1 MKLLLTL
8 QKVNSDKIFVIDL
21 FPYELKYNVACS
33 CNSVARLL
41 FSFKRFMTLISE
53 PNLRKDLIPSVKVR
67 MSTSEVIDSSYQ
79 N

>member
-8 QKVNSDKIFVIDL
+8 QKVNSDKLFVIDL

-33 CNSVARLL
+33 CNSVAKLL

-53 PNLRKDLIPSVKVR
+53 PSLPKDLSPSVKVR
-67 MSTSEVIDSSYQ
+67 MSTSEVIDPSYQ

>member
-1 MKLLLTL
+1 MKLLRTL
-8 QKVNSDKIFVIDL
+8 QKVNSDKLFVIDL
-21 FPYELKYNVACS
+21 FPYELKYNVACF

-53 PNLRKDLIPSVKVR
+53 PNLRKDLSPSVKVR

>member
-8 QKVNSDKIFVIDL
+8 QKVNSDKLFVIDL

-33 CNSVARLL
+33 FNFVAKLL
-41 FSFKRFMTLISE
+41 VSFKGFMTQLLGPS
-53 PNLRKDLIPSVKVR
+53 LLKDLSPSV
-67 MSTSEVIDSSYQ
+67 

>member
-1 MKLLLTL
+1 MKLVITL

-53 PNLRKDLIPSVKVR
+53 PNLPKDLSPSVKVR
-67 MSTSEVIDSSYQ
+67 MSTSEVIDPSYQ

>member
-1 MKLLLTL
+1 MKLVITL
-8 QKVNSDKIFVIDL
+8 QKVNSDKLFVIDL
-21 FPYELKYNVACS
+21 FPYELKYNVACF

-53 PNLRKDLIPSVKVR
+53 PSLPKDLSPSVKVR
-67 MSTSEVIDSSYQ
+67 MSTSEVIDPSYK

>member
-1 MKLLLTL
+1 MKLVITL
-8 QKVNSDKIFVIDL
+8 QKVNSDKLFVIDL

-33 CNSVARLL
+33 CNSVAKLL

-53 PNLRKDLIPSVKVR
+53 PSLPTDLSPSVKVR

>member
-8 QKVNSDKIFVIDL
+8 QKVKSDKLFVIDL
-21 FPYELKYNVACS
+21 FAYELKYNVACS
-33 CNSVARLL
+33 CNSVAKLL

-53 PNLRKDLIPSVKVR
+53 SSLLKDLSPSVQVCIR
-67 MSTSEVIDSSYQ
+67 TSEVLDLSDP

>member
-1 MKLLLTL
+1 MKLVITL
-8 QKVNSDKIFVIDL
+8 QKVNSDKLFVIDL

-33 CNSVARLL
+33 CNSVAKLL

-53 PNLRKDLIPSVKVR
+53 PNLRKDFSPSVKVR
-67 MSTSEVIDSSYQ
+67 MNTREVIDPSYQ

>member
-8 QKVNSDKIFVIDL
+8 QKVKSDKLFVID
-21 FPYELKYNVACS
+21 FFAYELKYNVACS
-33 CNSVARLL
+33 CNSVAKLL

-53 PNLRKDLIPSVKVR
+53 PSLPKDLSPSVKVR
-67 MSTSEVIDSSYQ
+67 MSTSKVIDPSYQ

>member
-8 QKVNSDKIFVIDL
+8 QKVKSDKLFVIDL
-21 FPYELKYNVACS
+21 FAYELKYNVACS
-33 CNSVARLL
+33 CNSVGKLL

-53 PNLRKDLIPSVKVR
+53 PSLPKDLSPSVKVR
-67 MSTSEVIDSSYQ
+67 KNTREVIDSSYQ